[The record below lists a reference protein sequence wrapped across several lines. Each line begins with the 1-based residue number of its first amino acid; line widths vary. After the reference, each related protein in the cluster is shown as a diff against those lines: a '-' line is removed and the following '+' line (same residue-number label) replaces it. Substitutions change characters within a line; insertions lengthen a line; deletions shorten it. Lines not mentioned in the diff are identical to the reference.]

1 MEEQIID
8 VIAIVVAGLTVFW
21 TGSHIKKLIKLN
33 ALFNNGMVLIPL
45 YLKKTWY
52 LVLNTFLLFLF
63 GGAVL
68 VAIASG
74 QHILYGCIALTCLC
88 LIALVSTMLASRF
101 AVLDCGIIVPFRF
114 IDYMHLYEYKIED
127 NTVFFCRDEKGFDS
141 LAAVSPKLR
150 FSPEHLSKLEY
161 ILKKH
166 TSKN

>member
-1 MEEQIID
+1 MKEQIID
-8 VIAIVVAGLTVFW
+8 IIAIMIAGLTVFW

-52 LVLNTFLLFLF
+52 LVLNTFLLFLLV
-63 GGAVL
+63 GSIL
-68 VAIASG
+68 VAIALG
-74 QHILYGCIALTCLC
+74 QYILFGCIALVCLC
-88 LIALVSTMLASRF
+88 LIALVSTRLATRF
-101 AVLDCGIIVPFRF
+101 AVLDCGIIAPFRF

-141 LAAVSPKLR
+141 ISAVTPKLR
-150 FSPEHLSKLEY
+150 FAPEHLPKLEY

-166 TSKN
+166 IIKS